1 MGYLSI
7 LGKGLTSIL
16 VLFILSKV
24 MGRKQV
30 SQFNLFDYI
39 IGISIGSIAA
49 EMTLNSE
56 IDFFEGVF
64 AIFIYAIVAYLITL
78 LTLKSMRARR
88 LITGT
93 PTVVIQKGKILYKNM
108 RKCKIEINDLLQEA
122 RTNGYFD
129 LSQIEYALME
139 ANGKISFL
147 QKSKYQPI
155 TCKDMKLKTSF
166 EGLCANVIIDGK
178 IMPNNL
184 LAVGKDEQWLLT
196 RIKNNHYDT
205 IDDLLLVTLD
215 SNEQLSFFEKNRHL
229 EEEKM
234 LQ

>member
-1 MGYLSI
+1 
-7 LGKGLTSIL
+7 
-16 VLFILSKV
+16 
-24 MGRKQV
+24 
-30 SQFNLFDYI
+30 
-39 IGISIGSIAA
+39 
-49 EMTLNSE
+49 
-56 IDFFEGVF
+56 
-64 AIFIYAIVAYLITL
+64 
-78 LTLKSMRARR
+78 MRARR

-147 QKSKYQPI
+147 QKSKYQPV
-155 TCKDMKLKTSF
+155 TCKDMKIKTSF

-184 LAVGKDEQWLLT
+184 LAVGKDEEWLRT
-196 RIKNNHYDT
+196 RIKNNHYDN
-205 IDDLLLVTLD
+205 IHDLLLVTLD
-215 SNEQLSFFEKNRHL
+215 SNEQLSFFEKNRNL